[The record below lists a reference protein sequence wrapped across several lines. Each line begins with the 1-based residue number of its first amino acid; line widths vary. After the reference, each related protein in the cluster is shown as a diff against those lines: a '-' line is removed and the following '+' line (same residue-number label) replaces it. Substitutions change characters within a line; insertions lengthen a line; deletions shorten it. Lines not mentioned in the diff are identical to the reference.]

1 MKQFYTLTMK
11 NKKVT
16 LITFSLVIVFLL
28 SSLVTYKT
36 FVRQY
41 LFNDYVVYQSR
52 ELSNENIPLE
62 NVLIEQPIQI
72 VSNSMTGL
80 GLRFKDVDPNSK
92 NQFSV
97 VVKNDSGENI
107 YTENIPENKI
117 HNDQIYYLRFN
128 ASQLKVGSI
137 YSITV
142 KSLGATRAS
151 MVTVNPREN
160 EYSMVRNC
168 VINQEE
174 SKQSIAYS
182 VIDGNCFHL
191 RNFYW
196 LIVLL
201 ILILI
206 TMTYLM
212 YIYNVKL
219 YKASFAIIMLIGIIY
234 TLIVPQFSVPDEYT
248 HYLTSYSQ
256 SSILLGER
264 AFDERGNVLLYED
277 SSNALVRASHPTVN
291 EYVKEYDGLIGKDKF
306 KINRPYISRA
316 PLTLGSF
323 GYFPQVLGVSLGRI
337 LGLNGIQIG
346 IFGRISA
353 LLLFAV
359 LISYSLKIIPKFF
372 EKVLFTISI
381 LPMTLQQVCSYN
393 YDSVLFTACF
403 FLFAYLLYLIYEKEK
418 INKLD
423 ITLVTLS
430 SIVIAT
436 IKFVYL
442 PILGLGLLIPREK
455 FTLKNGKVLV
465 ILMLVVLSLGSYL
478 VVMKC
483 NSLFWNVHESNTS
496 SLINY
501 NTFTISQV
509 IQHPI
514 REIVI
519 IIATF
524 QRFTADYIS
533 QMISGPLGWLEMNVP
548 AIQLSGFLMMLFY
561 SLFIVEKKSETD
573 QKVKLC
579 SGLISMMIILIV
591 ILALQISWTP
601 DNSMIVV
608 GVQGRYFLP
617 ILPMVLLAMK
627 DVLTIKAQNPN
638 IVLYYGNVILHISE
652 IFTILCI
659 VIGR

>member
-1 MKQFYTLTMK
+1 MK

-16 LITFSLVIVFLL
+16 LITLSLVIVFLL

-128 ASQLKVGSI
+128 ASKLKVGSI

-168 VINQEE
+168 MINQEE

-212 YIYNVKL
+212 YIYNVRL
-219 YKASFAIIMLIGIIY
+219 YKASFVIIMLIGIIY

-256 SSILLGER
+256 SSILLGEK

-337 LGLNGIQIG
+337 LGLNGIQTG
-346 IFGRISA
+346 VFGRISA

-423 ITLVTLS
+423 IALVTLS
-430 SIVIAT
+430 SIIIAT

-455 FTLKNGKVLV
+455 FTLKNGKTLV

-483 NSLFWNVHESNTS
+483 NNLFWNVHESNTS

-514 REIVI
+514 HEIVI

-548 AIQLSGFLMMLFY
+548 ALQLSGFLMMLFY
-561 SLFIVEKKSETD
+561 SLFNVEKKSKID

-617 ILPMVLLAMK
+617 ILPMILLAMK
-627 DVLTIKAQNPN
+627 DLLTVKAENTN
-638 IVLYYGNVILHISE
+638 IILFYGNIILHISE
-652 IFTILCI
+652 IFAILCI

>member
-1 MKQFYTLTMK
+1 MKQFYTLIMK

-16 LITFSLVIVFLL
+16 LITLNLVIVFLL

-107 YTENIPENKI
+107 YAENIPENKI

-137 YSITV
+137 YTITV

-160 EYSMVRNC
+160 EYSVLRNC
-168 VINQEE
+168 MINQEE

-196 LIVLL
+196 LIVML

-219 YKASFAIIMLIGIIY
+219 YKASFVIIMLIGIIY

-256 SSILLGER
+256 SSILLGEK
-264 AFDERGNVLLYED
+264 AFDKHGNVLLYED
-277 SSNALVRASHPTVN
+277 SSNTLIRASHPTVN
-291 EYVKEYDGLIGKDKF
+291 EYVKEYDGLIGKEKF
-306 KINRPYISRA
+306 RINQPYISRA

-337 LGLNGIQIG
+337 LGLNGIQTG
-346 IFGRISA
+346 VLGRISA

-403 FLFAYLLYLIYEKEK
+403 FLFAYLLYLVYEKEK
-418 INKLD
+418 ISKLD
-423 ITLVTLS
+423 IALVTLS

-455 FTLKNGKVLV
+455 FTLKNGKTLV

-483 NSLFWNVHESNTS
+483 NSLFWNVYESNTS

-548 AIQLSGFLMMLFY
+548 ALQLSGFLMMLFY
-561 SLFIVEKKSETD
+561 SLFSVEKKSKTD

-579 SGLISMMIILIV
+579 SGLISMIIILIV

-627 DVLTIKAQNPN
+627 DVLTIKAQNTN

>member
-1 MKQFYTLTMK
+1 MKQFYTLTLK

-16 LITFSLVIVFLL
+16 LITLSLVIVFLL

-168 VINQEE
+168 MINQEE

-196 LIVLL
+196 LIVLM

-212 YIYNVKL
+212 YIYNVRL
-219 YKASFAIIMLIGIIY
+219 YKASFVIIMLIGIIY

-256 SSILLGER
+256 SSILLGEK
-264 AFDERGNVLLYED
+264 AFDEHGNVLLYED
-277 SSNALVRASHPTVN
+277 SSNTLIRASHPTVN
-291 EYVKEYDGLIGKDKF
+291 EYVKEYDGLIGKEKF
-306 KINRPYISRA
+306 RINQPYISRA

-337 LGLNGIQIG
+337 LGLNGIQTG
-346 IFGRISA
+346 VLGRISA

-403 FLFAYLLYLIYEKEK
+403 FLFVYLLYLVYEKEK
-418 INKLD
+418 ISKLD
-423 ITLVTLS
+423 IALVTLS

-455 FTLKNGKVLV
+455 FTLKNGKILV

-483 NSLFWNVHESNTS
+483 NSLFWNVHVSDTS

-514 REIVI
+514 REIAI

-548 AIQLSGFLMMLFY
+548 ALQLSGFLMMLFY
-561 SLFIVEKKSETD
+561 SLFSVEKKSKTD

-627 DVLTIKAQNPN
+627 DVLTIKVQNTN

>member
-16 LITFSLVIVFLL
+16 LITLSLVIVFLL

-128 ASQLKVGSI
+128 ASQLKAGSI
-137 YSITV
+137 YTITV

-160 EYSMVRNC
+160 EYSVLRNC
-168 VINQEE
+168 MINQEE

-196 LIVLL
+196 LIVML

-219 YKASFAIIMLIGIIY
+219 YKASFVIIMLIGIIY

-256 SSILLGER
+256 SSILLGEK
-264 AFDERGNVLLYED
+264 AFDKHGNVLLYED
-277 SSNALVRASHPTVN
+277 SSNTLIRASHPTVN
-291 EYVKEYDGLIGKDKF
+291 EYVKEYDGLIGKEKF
-306 KINRPYISRA
+306 RINQPYISRA

-337 LGLNGIQIG
+337 LGLNGIQTG
-346 IFGRISA
+346 VLGRISA

-381 LPMTLQQVCSYN
+381 LPMTLQQVCSFN

-403 FLFAYLLYLIYEKEK
+403 FLFAYLLYLVYEKEK
-418 INKLD
+418 ISKLD
-423 ITLVTLS
+423 IALVTLS

-455 FTLKNGKVLV
+455 FTLKHGKILV

-483 NSLFWNVHESNTS
+483 NSLFWNVHVSDTS

-514 REIVI
+514 HEIVI

-548 AIQLSGFLMMLFY
+548 ALQLSGFLMMLFY
-561 SLFIVEKKSETD
+561 SLFSVEKKSKTD

-579 SGLISMMIILIV
+579 SGLISMIIILIV

-601 DNSMIVV
+601 DNSLIVV

-617 ILPMVLLAMK
+617 ILPMILLAMK
-627 DVLTIKAQNPN
+627 DLLTVKVENTN
-638 IVLYYGNVILHISE
+638 IILFYGNIILHISE
-652 IFTILCI
+652 IFAILCI

>member
-1 MKQFYTLTMK
+1 MKQFYALTMK

-16 LITFSLVIVFLL
+16 LITLSLVIIFLL

-128 ASQLKVGSI
+128 ASRLKVGTI
-137 YSITV
+137 YTLTV
-142 KSLGATRAS
+142 NSQGATRAS
-151 MVTVNPREN
+151 MVTVNSGEN
-160 EYSMVRNC
+160 GYNVVRNC
-168 VINQEE
+168 LINQEK

-206 TMTYLM
+206 AMTYVM

-219 YKASFAIIMLIGIIY
+219 YKASFGIIVLIGIIY

-256 SSILLGER
+256 SSILLGKK
-264 AFDERGNVLLYED
+264 AFDEHGNVLLYED
-277 SSNALVRASHPTVN
+277 SSNTLIRASHPTVN

-346 IFGRISA
+346 ILGRISG
-353 LLLFAV
+353 LLLFGI

-393 YDSVLFTACF
+393 YDSVLFTTSF
-403 FLFAYLLYLIYEKEK
+403 FLIAYLLYLVYEKEK

-423 ITLVTLS
+423 IALVTLS
-430 SIVIAT
+430 SIIIAT

-455 FTLKNGKVLV
+455 FTLKHGKILV

-496 SLINY
+496 SLIDY
-501 NTFTISQV
+501 NTYTISQV
-509 IQHPI
+509 IQHPL

-548 AIQLSGFLMMLFY
+548 ALQLSGFLMMLFY
-561 SLFIVEKKSETD
+561 SLFSVEKKSKMD
-573 QKVKLC
+573 RNVKIC
-579 SGLISMMIILIV
+579 SGVFSMLMILIV

-601 DNSMIVV
+601 DNSLIVV

-617 ILPMVLLAMK
+617 ILPMILLAMK
-627 DVLTIKAQNPN
+627 DLLTVKAENTN
-638 IVLYYGNVILHISE
+638 IVLFYGNIILHISE

>member
-16 LITFSLVIVFLL
+16 LITLSLVIVFLL

-52 ELSNENIPLE
+52 ELSKENIPLE
-62 NVLIEQPIQI
+62 NVLIEQPMQI

-107 YTENIPENKI
+107 YAENIPENKI

-128 ASQLKVGSI
+128 ASQLKAGSI
-137 YSITV
+137 YTITV

-151 MVTVNPREN
+151 MVTVNPGEN
-160 EYSMVRNC
+160 GYNVVRNC
-168 VINQEE
+168 MINQEE

-212 YIYNVKL
+212 YIYNVRL
-219 YKASFAIIMLIGIIY
+219 YKASFVIIMLIGIIY

-256 SSILLGER
+256 SSILLGEK
-264 AFDERGNVLLYED
+264 AFDEHGNVLLYED
-277 SSNALVRASHPTVN
+277 SSNTLIRASHPTVN
-291 EYVKEYDGLIGKDKF
+291 EYVKEYDGLIGKEKF
-306 KINRPYISRA
+306 RINQPYISRA

-337 LGLNGIQIG
+337 LGLNGIQTG
-346 IFGRISA
+346 VLGRISA

-418 INKLD
+418 ISKLD
-423 ITLVTLS
+423 IALVTLS

-455 FTLKNGKVLV
+455 FTLKNGKTLV

-483 NSLFWNVHESNTS
+483 NSLFWNVHESDTS

-514 REIVI
+514 REIAI

-548 AIQLSGFLMMLFY
+548 ALQLSGFLMMLFY
-561 SLFIVEKKSETD
+561 SLFSVEKKSKMD
-573 QKVKLC
+573 RNVKIC
-579 SGLISMMIILIV
+579 SGLFSMLMILIV

-601 DNSMIVV
+601 DNSLIVI

-617 ILPMVLLAMK
+617 ILPMILLAMK
-627 DVLTIKAQNPN
+627 DLLTVKAENTN
-638 IVLYYGNVILHISE
+638 IVLYYGNIILHISE
-652 IFTILCI
+652 IFAILCI

>member
-16 LITFSLVIVFLL
+16 LITLSLVIVFLL

-107 YTENIPENKI
+107 YAENIPENKI

-137 YSITV
+137 YTITV

-160 EYSMVRNC
+160 EYSVLRNC
-168 VINQEE
+168 MINQEE

-196 LIVLL
+196 LIVML

-219 YKASFAIIMLIGIIY
+219 YKASFVIIMLIGIIY

-256 SSILLGER
+256 SSILLGEK
-264 AFDERGNVLLYED
+264 AFDEHGNVLLYED
-277 SSNALVRASHPTVN
+277 SSNTLIRASHPTVN
-291 EYVKEYDGLIGKDKF
+291 EYVKEYDGLIGKEKF
-306 KINRPYISRA
+306 RINQPYISRA

-337 LGLNGIQIG
+337 LCLNGIQTG
-346 IFGRISA
+346 VLGRISA

-418 INKLD
+418 ISKLD
-423 ITLVTLS
+423 IVLVTLS

-455 FTLKNGKVLV
+455 FTLKNGKILV

-483 NSLFWNVHESNTS
+483 NSLFWNVYESNTS

-501 NTFTISQV
+501 NTFTIYQV

-548 AIQLSGFLMMLFY
+548 ALQLSGFLMMLFY
-561 SLFIVEKKSETD
+561 SLFSVEKKSKTD

-627 DVLTIKAQNPN
+627 DVLTIKAQNTN
-638 IVLYYGNVILHISE
+638 VVLYYGNVILHISE

>member
-1 MKQFYTLTMK
+1 MK

-16 LITFSLVIVFLL
+16 LITLSLVIVFLL

-128 ASQLKVGSI
+128 ASKLKVGSI

-168 VINQEE
+168 MINQEE

-212 YIYNVKL
+212 YIYNVRL
-219 YKASFAIIMLIGIIY
+219 YKASFVIIMLIGIIY

-256 SSILLGER
+256 SSILLGEK

-291 EYVKEYDGLIGKDKF
+291 EYVKEYDGLIGKEKF
-306 KINRPYISRA
+306 RINQPYISRA

-337 LGLNGIQIG
+337 LGLNGIQTG
-346 IFGRISA
+346 VFGRISA

-423 ITLVTLS
+423 IALVTLS
-430 SIVIAT
+430 SIIIAT

-455 FTLKNGKVLV
+455 FTLKNGKTLV

-483 NSLFWNVHESNTS
+483 NNLFWNVHESNTS

-514 REIVI
+514 HEIVI

-548 AIQLSGFLMMLFY
+548 ALQLSGFLMMLFY
-561 SLFIVEKKSETD
+561 SLFNVEKKSKID

-627 DVLTIKAQNPN
+627 DVLTIKAQNTN

>member
-1 MKQFYTLTMK
+1 MKQFYTLIMK

-16 LITFSLVIVFLL
+16 LITLSLVIVFLL

-128 ASQLKVGSI
+128 ASKLKVGSI

-168 VINQEE
+168 MINQEE

-212 YIYNVKL
+212 YIYNVRL
-219 YKASFAIIMLIGIIY
+219 YKASFVIIMLIGIIY

-256 SSILLGER
+256 SSILLGEK

-291 EYVKEYDGLIGKDKF
+291 EYVKEYDGLIGKEKF
-306 KINRPYISRA
+306 RINQPYISRA

-337 LGLNGIQIG
+337 LGLNGIQTG
-346 IFGRISA
+346 VFGRISA

-423 ITLVTLS
+423 IALVTLS
-430 SIVIAT
+430 SIIIAT

-455 FTLKNGKVLV
+455 FTLKNGKTLV

-483 NSLFWNVHESNTS
+483 NNLFWNVHESNTS

-514 REIVI
+514 HEIVI

-548 AIQLSGFLMMLFY
+548 ALQLSGFLMMLFY
-561 SLFIVEKKSETD
+561 SLFNVEKKSKID

-627 DVLTIKAQNPN
+627 DVLTIKAQNTN

>member
-1 MKQFYTLTMK
+1 MKQFYTLIMK

-16 LITFSLVIVFLL
+16 LITLSLVIVFLL

-128 ASQLKVGSI
+128 ASKLKVGSI

-151 MVTVNPREN
+151 MVTVNPGEN
-160 EYSMVRNC
+160 GYNVVRNC
-168 VINQEE
+168 MINQEE

-212 YIYNVKL
+212 YIYNVRL
-219 YKASFAIIMLIGIIY
+219 YKASFVIIMLIGIIY

-256 SSILLGER
+256 SSILLGEK

-291 EYVKEYDGLIGKDKF
+291 EYVKEYDGLIGKEKF
-306 KINRPYISRA
+306 RINQPYISRA

-337 LGLNGIQIG
+337 LGLNGIQTG
-346 IFGRISA
+346 VFGRISA

-423 ITLVTLS
+423 IALVTLS
-430 SIVIAT
+430 SIIIAT

-455 FTLKNGKVLV
+455 FTLKNGKTLV
-465 ILMLVVLSLGSYL
+465 ILMLAVLSLGSYL

-483 NSLFWNVHESNTS
+483 NNLFWNVHESNTS

-514 REIVI
+514 HEIVI

-533 QMISGPLGWLEMNVP
+533 QMISGPLGWLEMNIP
-548 AIQLSGFLMMLFY
+548 ALQLSGFLMMLFY
-561 SLFIVEKKSETD
+561 SLFNVEKKSKID

-627 DVLTIKAQNPN
+627 DVLTIKAQNTN

>member
-16 LITFSLVIVFLL
+16 LITLSLVIVFLL

-107 YTENIPENKI
+107 YAENIPENKI

-137 YSITV
+137 YTITV

-160 EYSMVRNC
+160 EYSVLRNC
-168 VINQEE
+168 MINQEE

-196 LIVLL
+196 LIVML

-219 YKASFAIIMLIGIIY
+219 YKASFVIIMLIGIIY
-234 TLIVPQFSVPDEYT
+234 TSIVPQFSVPDEYT

-256 SSILLGER
+256 SSILLGEK
-264 AFDERGNVLLYED
+264 AFDKHGNVLLYED
-277 SSNALVRASHPTVN
+277 SSNTLIRASHPTVN
-291 EYVKEYDGLIGKDKF
+291 EYVKEYDGLIGKEKF
-306 KINRPYISRA
+306 RINQPYISRA

-337 LGLNGIQIG
+337 LGLNGIQTG
-346 IFGRISA
+346 VLGRISA

-423 ITLVTLS
+423 IALVTLS

-455 FTLKNGKVLV
+455 FTLKNGKILV

-483 NSLFWNVHESNTS
+483 NSLFWNVHESDTS

-514 REIVI
+514 REIAI

-548 AIQLSGFLMMLFY
+548 ALQLSGFLMMLFY
-561 SLFIVEKKSETD
+561 SLFSVEKKSKTD

-579 SGLISMMIILIV
+579 SGLISMIIILIV

-617 ILPMVLLAMK
+617 MLPMVLLAMK
-627 DVLTIKAQNPN
+627 DVLTIKAQNTN

>member
-1 MKQFYTLTMK
+1 MKQFYALTMK

-16 LITFSLVIVFLL
+16 LITLSLVIIFLL

-72 VSNSMTGL
+72 VSESISGL

-128 ASQLKVGSI
+128 ASRLKVGTI
-137 YSITV
+137 YTFTV
-142 KSLGATRAS
+142 NSQGATRAS
-151 MVTVNPREN
+151 LITVNPREN
-160 EYSMVRNC
+160 EYGIVRNC
-168 VINQEE
+168 MINQKK

-206 TMTYLM
+206 AMTYLM

-219 YKASFAIIMLIGIIY
+219 YKASFVIIVLIGIIY

-256 SSILLGER
+256 SSILLGKK
-264 AFDERGNVLLYED
+264 AFDEHGNVLLYAD
-277 SSNALVRASHPTVN
+277 SSNTLIRASHPTVN

-346 IFGRISA
+346 ILGRISG
-353 LLLFAV
+353 LFLFGI

-393 YDSVLFTACF
+393 YDSVLFTVSF
-403 FLFAYLLYLIYEKEK
+403 FLFAYLLYLVYEKEK

-423 ITLVTLS
+423 IVLVTLS
-430 SIVIAT
+430 SIIIAT

-455 FTLKNGKVLV
+455 FTFKYGKILV

-483 NSLFWNVHESNTS
+483 NSLFWNVHVSNTS
-496 SLINY
+496 SLIDY
-501 NTFTISQV
+501 NTYTVSQV
-509 IQHPI
+509 IQHPL

-548 AIQLSGFLMMLFY
+548 ALQLSGYLMMLFY
-561 SLFIVEKKSETD
+561 SLFSIEKKSKMD
-573 QKVKLC
+573 RNVKIC
-579 SGLISMMIILIV
+579 SGLFSMLMILIV

-601 DNSMIVV
+601 DNSLIVV

-617 ILPMVLLAMK
+617 ILPMILLAMK
-627 DVLTIKAQNPN
+627 DLLTVKAENTN
-638 IVLYYGNVILHISE
+638 IILFYGNIFLHISE

>member
-1 MKQFYTLTMK
+1 MKQFYALTMK

-16 LITFSLVIVFLL
+16 LITFGLVFVFLL

-92 NQFSV
+92 NQFNV

-107 YTENIPENKI
+107 YTENIPENKV
-117 HNDQIYYLRFN
+117 HNDGIFYLRFN

-168 VINQEE
+168 MINQEE

-219 YKASFAIIMLIGIIY
+219 YKASFVIIMLIGIIY

-256 SSILLGER
+256 SSILLGEK

-337 LGLNGIQIG
+337 LGLNGIQTG

-403 FLFAYLLYLIYEKEK
+403 FLFTYLLYLIYEKEK
-418 INKLD
+418 ITKLD
-423 ITLVTLS
+423 IALVTLS
-430 SIVIAT
+430 SIIIAT

-455 FTLKNGKVLV
+455 FTLKHGKILV

-496 SLINY
+496 SLIDY
-501 NTFTISQV
+501 NTYTVSQV
-509 IQHPI
+509 IQHPL

-548 AIQLSGFLMMLFY
+548 ALQLSGFLMMLFY
-561 SLFIVEKKSETD
+561 SLCSIEKKSKMD
-573 QKVKLC
+573 RNVKIC
-579 SGLISMMIILIV
+579 SGLFSMLMILIV

-601 DNSMIVV
+601 DNSLIVV

-617 ILPMVLLAMK
+617 ILPMILLAMK
-627 DVLTIKAQNPN
+627 DLLTVKAENTN
-638 IVLYYGNVILHISE
+638 IILFYGNIILHISE
-652 IFTILCI
+652 IFAILCI

>member
-1 MKQFYTLTMK
+1 MKQFYTLTLK

-16 LITFSLVIVFLL
+16 LITLSLVIVFLL

-168 VINQEE
+168 MINQEE

-196 LIVLL
+196 LIVLM

-212 YIYNVKL
+212 YIYNVRL
-219 YKASFAIIMLIGIIY
+219 YKASFVIIMLIGIIY

-256 SSILLGER
+256 SSILLGEK
-264 AFDERGNVLLYED
+264 AFDEHGNVLLYED
-277 SSNALVRASHPTVN
+277 SSNTLIRASHPTVN
-291 EYVKEYDGLIGKDKF
+291 EYVKEYDGLIGKEKF
-306 KINRPYISRA
+306 RINQPYISRA

-337 LGLNGIQIG
+337 LGLNGIQTG
-346 IFGRISA
+346 VLGRISA

-403 FLFAYLLYLIYEKEK
+403 FLFVYLLYLVYEKEK
-418 INKLD
+418 ISKLD
-423 ITLVTLS
+423 IALVTLS

-455 FTLKNGKVLV
+455 FTLKNGKILV

-483 NSLFWNVHESNTS
+483 NSLFWNVHVSDTS

-514 REIVI
+514 REIAI

-548 AIQLSGFLMMLFY
+548 ALQLSGFLMMLFY
-561 SLFIVEKKSETD
+561 SLFSVEKKSKMD
-573 QKVKLC
+573 RNVKIC
-579 SGLISMMIILIV
+579 SGLFSMLMILIV

-601 DNSMIVV
+601 DNSLIVI

-617 ILPMVLLAMK
+617 ILPMILLAMK
-627 DVLTIKAQNPN
+627 DLLTVKAENTN
-638 IVLYYGNVILHISE
+638 IVLYYGNIILHISE
-652 IFTILCI
+652 IFAILCI

>member
-1 MKQFYTLTMK
+1 MK

-16 LITFSLVIVFLL
+16 LITLNLVIVFLL

-128 ASQLKVGSI
+128 ASKLKVGSI

-168 VINQEE
+168 MINQEE

-212 YIYNVKL
+212 YIYNVRL
-219 YKASFAIIMLIGIIY
+219 YKASFVIIMFIGIIY

-256 SSILLGER
+256 SSILLGEK

-277 SSNALVRASHPTVN
+277 SSNTLIRASHPTVN
-291 EYVKEYDGLIGKDKF
+291 EYVKEYDGLIGKEKF
-306 KINRPYISRA
+306 RINQPYISRA

-337 LGLNGIQIG
+337 LGLNGIQTG
-346 IFGRISA
+346 VFGRISA

-418 INKLD
+418 ISKLD
-423 ITLVTLS
+423 IALVTLS

-455 FTLKNGKVLV
+455 FTLKNGKTLV

-478 VVMKC
+478 VVMKG
-483 NSLFWNVHESNTS
+483 NSLFWNVHESDTS

-514 REIVI
+514 REIAI

-548 AIQLSGFLMMLFY
+548 ALQLSGFLMMLFY
-561 SLFIVEKKSETD
+561 SLFSVEKKSKMD
-573 QKVKLC
+573 RNVKIC
-579 SGLISMMIILIV
+579 SGLFSMLMILIV

-601 DNSMIVV
+601 DNSLIVI

-617 ILPMVLLAMK
+617 ILPMILLAMK
-627 DVLTIKAQNPN
+627 DLLTVKAENTN
-638 IVLYYGNVILHISE
+638 IVLYYGNIILHISE
-652 IFTILCI
+652 IFAILCI

>member
-1 MKQFYTLTMK
+1 MK

-16 LITFSLVIVFLL
+16 LITLSLVIVFLL

-128 ASQLKVGSI
+128 ASKLKVGSI

-151 MVTVNPREN
+151 MVTVNPGEN
-160 EYSMVRNC
+160 GYNVVRNC
-168 VINQEE
+168 MINQEE

-212 YIYNVKL
+212 YIYNVRL
-219 YKASFAIIMLIGIIY
+219 YKASFVIIMLIGIIY

-256 SSILLGER
+256 SSILLGEK

-291 EYVKEYDGLIGKDKF
+291 EYVKEYDGLIGKEKF
-306 KINRPYISRA
+306 RINQPYISRA

-337 LGLNGIQIG
+337 LGLNGIQTG
-346 IFGRISA
+346 VFGRISA

-423 ITLVTLS
+423 IALVTLS
-430 SIVIAT
+430 SIIIAT

-455 FTLKNGKVLV
+455 FTLKNGKTLV
-465 ILMLVVLSLGSYL
+465 ILMLAVLSLGSYL

-483 NSLFWNVHESNTS
+483 NNLFWNVHESNTS

-514 REIVI
+514 HEIVI

-533 QMISGPLGWLEMNVP
+533 QMISGPLGWLEMNIP
-548 AIQLSGFLMMLFY
+548 ALQLSGFLMMLFY
-561 SLFIVEKKSETD
+561 SLFNVEKKSKID

-627 DVLTIKAQNPN
+627 DVLTIKAQNTN

>member
-16 LITFSLVIVFLL
+16 LITLSLIIIFLL

-36 FVRQY
+36 FVCQY

-72 VSNSMTGL
+72 VSESISGL

-97 VVKNDSGENI
+97 VVKNDSGENV

-128 ASQLKVGSI
+128 ASRLKVGTI
-137 YSITV
+137 YSFTV
-142 KSLGATRAS
+142 NSQGATRAS
-151 MVTVNPREN
+151 LITVNPREN
-160 EYSMVRNC
+160 EYGIVRNC
-168 VINQEE
+168 MINQEK

-212 YIYNVKL
+212 YIYNVRL
-219 YKASFAIIMLIGIIY
+219 YKASFVIIMFIGIIY

-256 SSILLGER
+256 SSILLGEK

-277 SSNALVRASHPTVN
+277 SSNTLIRASHPTVN
-291 EYVKEYDGLIGKDKF
+291 EYVKEYDGLIGKEKF
-306 KINRPYISRA
+306 RINQPYISRA

-337 LGLNGIQIG
+337 LGLNGIQTG
-346 IFGRISA
+346 VFGRISA

-418 INKLD
+418 ISKLD
-423 ITLVTLS
+423 IALVTLS

-455 FTLKNGKVLV
+455 FTLKNGKTLV

-478 VVMKC
+478 VVMKG
-483 NSLFWNVHESNTS
+483 NSLFWNVHESDTS

-514 REIVI
+514 REIAI

-548 AIQLSGFLMMLFY
+548 ALQLSGFLMMLFY
-561 SLFIVEKKSETD
+561 SLFSVEKKSKMD
-573 QKVKLC
+573 RNVKIC
-579 SGLISMMIILIV
+579 SGLFSMLMILIV

-601 DNSMIVV
+601 DNSLIVI

-617 ILPMVLLAMK
+617 ILPMILLAMK
-627 DVLTIKAQNPN
+627 DLLTVKAENTN
-638 IVLYYGNVILHISE
+638 IVLYYGNIILHISE
-652 IFTILCI
+652 IFAILCI

>member
-16 LITFSLVIVFLL
+16 LITLSLVIVFLL

-107 YTENIPENKI
+107 YAENIPENKI

-137 YSITV
+137 YTITV

-160 EYSMVRNC
+160 EYSVLRNC
-168 VINQEE
+168 MINQEE

-219 YKASFAIIMLIGIIY
+219 YKASFVIIMLIGIIY

-256 SSILLGER
+256 SSILLGEK
-264 AFDERGNVLLYED
+264 AFDEHGNVLLYED
-277 SSNALVRASHPTVN
+277 SSNTLIRASHPTVN
-291 EYVKEYDGLIGKDKF
+291 EYVKEYDGLIGKEKF
-306 KINRPYISRA
+306 RINQPYISRA

-337 LGLNGIQIG
+337 LGLNGIQTG
-346 IFGRISA
+346 VLGRISA

-403 FLFAYLLYLIYEKEK
+403 FLFAYLLYLVYEKEK
-418 INKLD
+418 ISKLD
-423 ITLVTLS
+423 IALVTLS

-455 FTLKNGKVLV
+455 FTLKHGKILV

-483 NSLFWNVHESNTS
+483 NSLFWNVHVSDTS

-514 REIVI
+514 HEIVI

-548 AIQLSGFLMMLFY
+548 ALQLSGFLMMLFY
-561 SLFIVEKKSETD
+561 SLFSVEKKSKTD

-579 SGLISMMIILIV
+579 SGLISMIIILIV

-601 DNSMIVV
+601 DNSLIVV

-617 ILPMVLLAMK
+617 ILPMILLAMK
-627 DVLTIKAQNPN
+627 DLLTVKVENTN
-638 IVLYYGNVILHISE
+638 IILFYGNIILHISE
-652 IFTILCI
+652 IFAILCI

>member
-1 MKQFYTLTMK
+1 MK

-16 LITFSLVIVFLL
+16 LITLSLVIVFLL

-128 ASQLKVGSI
+128 ASKLKVGSI

-168 VINQEE
+168 MINQEE

-212 YIYNVKL
+212 YIYNVRL
-219 YKASFAIIMLIGIIY
+219 YKASFVIIMLIGIIY

-256 SSILLGER
+256 SSILLGEK
-264 AFDERGNVLLYED
+264 AFDEHGNVLLYED
-277 SSNALVRASHPTVN
+277 SSNTLIRASHPTVN
-291 EYVKEYDGLIGKDKF
+291 EYVKEYDGLIGKEKF
-306 KINRPYISRA
+306 RINQPYISRA

-337 LGLNGIQIG
+337 LGLNGIQTG
-346 IFGRISA
+346 VFGRISA

-403 FLFAYLLYLIYEKEK
+403 FLFAYLLYLVYEKEK
-418 INKLD
+418 ISKLD
-423 ITLVTLS
+423 IALVTLS

-455 FTLKNGKVLV
+455 FTLKNGKTLV

-483 NSLFWNVHESNTS
+483 NSLFWNVHVSDTS

-514 REIVI
+514 REIAI

-548 AIQLSGFLMMLFY
+548 ALQLSGFLMMLFY
-561 SLFIVEKKSETD
+561 SLFSVEKKSKMD
-573 QKVKLC
+573 RNVKIC
-579 SGLISMMIILIV
+579 SGLFSMLMILIV

-601 DNSMIVV
+601 DNSLIVI

-617 ILPMVLLAMK
+617 ILPMILLAMK
-627 DVLTIKAQNPN
+627 DLLTVKAENTN
-638 IVLYYGNVILHISE
+638 IVLYYGNIILHISE
-652 IFTILCI
+652 IFAILCI

>member
-16 LITFSLVIVFLL
+16 LITLSLVIVFLL

-151 MVTVNPREN
+151 LITVNPREN
-160 EYSMVRNC
+160 EYGIVRNC
-168 VINQEE
+168 MINQER

-206 TMTYLM
+206 AMTYLM

-219 YKASFAIIMLIGIIY
+219 YKASFGIIVLIGIIY

-256 SSILLGER
+256 SSILLGKK
-264 AFDERGNVLLYED
+264 AFDEHGNVLLYED
-277 SSNALVRASHPTVN
+277 SSNTLIRASHPTVN

-346 IFGRISA
+346 ILGRISG
-353 LLLFAV
+353 LLLFGI

-393 YDSVLFTACF
+393 YDSVLFTASF
-403 FLFAYLLYLIYEKEK
+403 FLFAYLLYLVYEKEK

-423 ITLVTLS
+423 IALVTLS
-430 SIVIAT
+430 SIIIAT

-455 FTLKNGKVLV
+455 FTLKHGKILV

-496 SLINY
+496 SLIDY
-501 NTFTISQV
+501 NTYTVSQV
-509 IQHPI
+509 IQHPL

-524 QRFTADYIS
+524 QKFTADYIS

-548 AIQLSGFLMMLFY
+548 ALQLSGFLMMLFY
-561 SLFIVEKKSETD
+561 SLFSVEKKSKMD
-573 QKVKLC
+573 RNVKVC
-579 SGLISMMIILIV
+579 SGLFSMLMILIV

-601 DNSMIVV
+601 DNSLIVV

-617 ILPMVLLAMK
+617 ILPMILLAMK
-627 DVLTIKAQNPN
+627 DLLTVKAENTN
-638 IVLYYGNVILHISE
+638 IILFYGNIILHISE
-652 IFTILCI
+652 IFAILCI

>member
-1 MKQFYTLTMK
+1 MKQFYALTMK

-16 LITFSLVIVFLL
+16 LITLSLVIIFLL

-128 ASQLKVGSI
+128 ASKLKVGSI

-168 VINQEE
+168 MINQEE

-212 YIYNVKL
+212 YIYNVRL
-219 YKASFAIIMLIGIIY
+219 YKASFVIIMLIGIIY

-256 SSILLGER
+256 SSILLGEK

-291 EYVKEYDGLIGKDKF
+291 EYVKEYDGLIGKEKF
-306 KINRPYISRA
+306 RINQPYISRA

-337 LGLNGIQIG
+337 LGLNGIQTG
-346 IFGRISA
+346 VFGRISA

-423 ITLVTLS
+423 IALVTLS
-430 SIVIAT
+430 SIIIAT

-455 FTLKNGKVLV
+455 FTLKNGKTLV

-483 NSLFWNVHESNTS
+483 NNLFWNVHESNTS

-514 REIVI
+514 HEIVI

-548 AIQLSGFLMMLFY
+548 ALQLSGFLMMLFY
-561 SLFIVEKKSETD
+561 SLFNVEKKSKID

-627 DVLTIKAQNPN
+627 DVLTIKAQNTN

>member
-1 MKQFYTLTMK
+1 MKQFYTLTLK

-16 LITFSLVIVFLL
+16 LITLSLVIVFLL

-168 VINQEE
+168 MINQEE

-212 YIYNVKL
+212 YIYNVRL
-219 YKASFAIIMLIGIIY
+219 YKASFVIIMLIGIIY

-256 SSILLGER
+256 SSILLGEK

-291 EYVKEYDGLIGKDKF
+291 EYVKEYDGLIGKEKF
-306 KINRPYISRA
+306 RINQPYISRA

-337 LGLNGIQIG
+337 LGLNGIQTG
-346 IFGRISA
+346 VFGRISA

-423 ITLVTLS
+423 IALVTLS
-430 SIVIAT
+430 SIIIAT

-455 FTLKNGKVLV
+455 FTLKNGKTLV

-483 NSLFWNVHESNTS
+483 NNLFWNVHESNTS

-514 REIVI
+514 HEIVI

-548 AIQLSGFLMMLFY
+548 ALQLSGFLMMLFY
-561 SLFIVEKKSETD
+561 SLFNVEKKSKID

-627 DVLTIKAQNPN
+627 DVLTIKAQNTN

>member
-16 LITFSLVIVFLL
+16 LITLSLVIVFLL

-107 YTENIPENKI
+107 YAENIPENKI

-128 ASQLKVGSI
+128 TSQLKAGSI
-137 YSITV
+137 YTITV

-160 EYSMVRNC
+160 EYSVLRNC
-168 VINQEE
+168 MINQEE

-196 LIVLL
+196 LIVML

-219 YKASFAIIMLIGIIY
+219 YKASFVIIMLIGIIY

-256 SSILLGER
+256 SSILLGEK
-264 AFDERGNVLLYED
+264 AFDKHGNVLLYED
-277 SSNALVRASHPTVN
+277 SSNTLIRASHPTVN
-291 EYVKEYDGLIGKDKF
+291 EYVKEYDGLIGKEKF
-306 KINRPYISRA
+306 RINQPYISRA

-337 LGLNGIQIG
+337 LGLNGIQTG
-346 IFGRISA
+346 VLGRISA

-423 ITLVTLS
+423 IALVTLS

-455 FTLKNGKVLV
+455 FTLKNGKTLV

-483 NSLFWNVHESNTS
+483 NSLFWNVYESNTS

-548 AIQLSGFLMMLFY
+548 ALQLSGFLMMLFY
-561 SLFIVEKKSETD
+561 SLFSIEKKSKMD
-573 QKVKLC
+573 RNVKIC
-579 SGLISMMIILIV
+579 SGLFSMLMILIV

-601 DNSMIVV
+601 DNSLIVV

-617 ILPMVLLAMK
+617 ILPMILLAMK
-627 DVLTIKAQNPN
+627 DLLTVKAENTN
-638 IVLYYGNVILHISE
+638 IILFYGNIILHISE
-652 IFTILCI
+652 IFAILCI

>member
-1 MKQFYTLTMK
+1 MK

-16 LITFSLVIVFLL
+16 LITFGLVFVFLL

-92 NQFSV
+92 NQFNV

-107 YTENIPENKI
+107 YTENIPENKV
-117 HNDQIYYLRFN
+117 HNDGIFYLRFN

-168 VINQEE
+168 MINQEE

-212 YIYNVKL
+212 YIYNVRL
-219 YKASFAIIMLIGIIY
+219 YKASFVIIMFIGIIY

-256 SSILLGER
+256 SSILLGEK
-264 AFDERGNVLLYED
+264 AFDEHGNVLLYED
-277 SSNALVRASHPTVN
+277 SSNTLIRASHPTVN
-291 EYVKEYDGLIGKDKF
+291 EYVKEYDGLIGKEKF
-306 KINRPYISRA
+306 RINQPYISRA

-337 LGLNGIQIG
+337 LGLNGIQTG
-346 IFGRISA
+346 VFGRISA

-423 ITLVTLS
+423 IALVTLS

-455 FTLKNGKVLV
+455 FTLKNGKILV

-509 IQHPI
+509 IKHPI
-514 REIVI
+514 HEIVI

-524 QRFTADYIS
+524 QKFTADYIS

-548 AIQLSGFLMMLFY
+548 ALQLSGFLMMLFY
-561 SLFIVEKKSETD
+561 SLFSVEKKSKMD
-573 QKVKLC
+573 RNVKVC
-579 SGLISMMIILIV
+579 SELFSMLMILIV

-601 DNSMIVV
+601 DNSLIVV

-617 ILPMVLLAMK
+617 ILPMILLAMK
-627 DVLTIKAQNPN
+627 DLLTIKAQNTN

>member
-1 MKQFYTLTMK
+1 MKQFYTLIMK

-16 LITFSLVIVFLL
+16 LITLSLVIVFLL

-128 ASQLKVGSI
+128 ASKLKVGSI

-168 VINQEE
+168 MINQEE

-212 YIYNVKL
+212 YIYNVRL
-219 YKASFAIIMLIGIIY
+219 YKASFVIIMLIGIIY

-256 SSILLGER
+256 SSILLGEK

-291 EYVKEYDGLIGKDKF
+291 EYVKEYDGLIGKEKF
-306 KINRPYISRA
+306 RINQPYISRA

-337 LGLNGIQIG
+337 LGLNGIQTG
-346 IFGRISA
+346 VFGRISA

-403 FLFAYLLYLIYEKEK
+403 FLFVYLLYLVYEKEK
-418 INKLD
+418 ISKLD
-423 ITLVTLS
+423 IALVTLS

-455 FTLKNGKVLV
+455 FTLKNGKILV

-483 NSLFWNVHESNTS
+483 NSLFWNVHVSDTS

-514 REIVI
+514 REIAI

-548 AIQLSGFLMMLFY
+548 ALQLSGFLMMLFY
-561 SLFIVEKKSETD
+561 SLFSVEKKSKTD

-627 DVLTIKAQNPN
+627 DVLTIKVQNTN

>member
-1 MKQFYTLTMK
+1 MK

-16 LITFSLVIVFLL
+16 LITLSLVIVFLL

-128 ASQLKVGSI
+128 ASKLKVGSI

-168 VINQEE
+168 MINQEE

-212 YIYNVKL
+212 YIYNVRL
-219 YKASFAIIMLIGIIY
+219 YKASFVIIMLIGIIY

-256 SSILLGER
+256 SSILLGEK

-291 EYVKEYDGLIGKDKF
+291 EYVKEYDGLIGKEKF
-306 KINRPYISRA
+306 RINQPYISRA

-337 LGLNGIQIG
+337 LGLNGIQTG
-346 IFGRISA
+346 VFGRISA

-403 FLFAYLLYLIYEKEK
+403 FLFVYLLYLVYEKEK
-418 INKLD
+418 ISKLD
-423 ITLVTLS
+423 IALVTLS

-455 FTLKNGKVLV
+455 FTLKNGKILV

-483 NSLFWNVHESNTS
+483 NSLFWNVHVSDTS

-514 REIVI
+514 REIAI

-548 AIQLSGFLMMLFY
+548 ALQLSGFLMMLFY
-561 SLFIVEKKSETD
+561 SLFSVEKKSKTD

-627 DVLTIKAQNPN
+627 DVLTIKVQNTN

>member
-1 MKQFYTLTMK
+1 MK

-16 LITFSLVIVFLL
+16 LITLSLVIVFLL

-128 ASQLKVGSI
+128 ASKLKVGSI

-151 MVTVNPREN
+151 MVTVNPGEN
-160 EYSMVRNC
+160 GYNVVRNC
-168 VINQEE
+168 MINQEE

-212 YIYNVKL
+212 YIYNVRL
-219 YKASFAIIMLIGIIY
+219 YKASFVIIMLIGIIY

-256 SSILLGER
+256 SSILLGEK

-291 EYVKEYDGLIGKDKF
+291 EYVKEYDGLIGKEKF
-306 KINRPYISRA
+306 RINQPYISRA

-337 LGLNGIQIG
+337 LGLNGIQTG
-346 IFGRISA
+346 VFGRISA

-423 ITLVTLS
+423 IALVTLS
-430 SIVIAT
+430 SIIIAT

-455 FTLKNGKVLV
+455 FTLKNGKTLV
-465 ILMLVVLSLGSYL
+465 ILMLAVLSLGSYL

-483 NSLFWNVHESNTS
+483 NNLFWNVHESNTS

-514 REIVI
+514 HEIVI

-548 AIQLSGFLMMLFY
+548 ALQLSGFLMMLFY
-561 SLFIVEKKSETD
+561 SLFNVEKKSKID

-627 DVLTIKAQNPN
+627 DVLTIKAQNTN

>member
-1 MKQFYTLTMK
+1 MKQFYALTMK

-16 LITFSLVIVFLL
+16 LITLSLVIIFLL

-41 LFNDYVVYQSR
+41 LFNDNVVYQSR

-128 ASQLKVGSI
+128 ASKLKVGSI

-151 MVTVNPREN
+151 MVTVNPGEN
-160 EYSMVRNC
+160 GYNVVRNC
-168 VINQEE
+168 MINQEE

-212 YIYNVKL
+212 YIYNVRL
-219 YKASFAIIMLIGIIY
+219 YKASFVIIMLIGIIY

-256 SSILLGER
+256 SSILLGEK

-291 EYVKEYDGLIGKDKF
+291 EYVKEYDGLIGKEKF
-306 KINRPYISRA
+306 RINQPYISRA

-337 LGLNGIQIG
+337 LGLNGIQTG
-346 IFGRISA
+346 VFGRISA

-423 ITLVTLS
+423 IALVTLS
-430 SIVIAT
+430 SIIIAT

-455 FTLKNGKVLV
+455 FTLKNGKTLV
-465 ILMLVVLSLGSYL
+465 ILMLAVLSLGSYL

-483 NSLFWNVHESNTS
+483 NNLFWNVHESNTS

-514 REIVI
+514 HEIVI

-548 AIQLSGFLMMLFY
+548 ALQLSGFLMMLFY
-561 SLFIVEKKSETD
+561 SLFNVEKKSKID

-627 DVLTIKAQNPN
+627 DVLTIKAQNTN

>member
-1 MKQFYTLTMK
+1 MKQFYTLIMK

-16 LITFSLVIVFLL
+16 LITLSLVIVFLL

-92 NQFSV
+92 NQFSF

-117 HNDQIYYLRFN
+117 HNDGIFYLRFN
-128 ASQLKVGSI
+128 GNHLKIGSI
-137 YSITV
+137 YTITV

-151 MVTVNPREN
+151 MVTVNPGEN
-160 EYSMVRNC
+160 GYNVVRNC
-168 VINQEE
+168 MINQEE

-212 YIYNVKL
+212 YIYNVRL
-219 YKASFAIIMLIGIIY
+219 YKASFVIIMLIGIIY

-256 SSILLGER
+256 SSILLGEK
-264 AFDERGNVLLYED
+264 AFDEHGNVLLYED
-277 SSNALVRASHPTVN
+277 SSNTLIRASHPTVN
-291 EYVKEYDGLIGKDKF
+291 EYVKEYDGLIGKEKF
-306 KINRPYISRA
+306 RINQPYISRA

-337 LGLNGIQIG
+337 LGLNGIQTG
-346 IFGRISA
+346 VLGRISA

-403 FLFAYLLYLIYEKEK
+403 FLFAYLLYLVYEKEK
-418 INKLD
+418 ISKLD
-423 ITLVTLS
+423 IALVTLS

-455 FTLKNGKVLV
+455 FTLKNGKTLV

-483 NSLFWNVHESNTS
+483 NNLFWNVHETNTS

-514 REIVI
+514 REIAI

-548 AIQLSGFLMMLFY
+548 ALQLSGFLMMLFY
-561 SLFIVEKKSETD
+561 SLFSVEKKSKTD
-573 QKVKLC
+573 QKVKLY

-591 ILALQISWTP
+591 VLALQISWTP
-601 DNSMIVV
+601 ANSVIVV

-627 DVLTIKAQNPN
+627 DVLTIKAQNTN

>member
-1 MKQFYTLTMK
+1 MKQFYALTMK

-16 LITFSLVIVFLL
+16 LITLSLVIIFLL

-151 MVTVNPREN
+151 LITVNPREN
-160 EYSMVRNC
+160 EYGIVRNC
-168 VINQEE
+168 MINQER

-206 TMTYLM
+206 AMTYLM

-219 YKASFAIIMLIGIIY
+219 YKASFVIIVLIGIIY
-234 TLIVPQFSVPDEYT
+234 ALIVPQFSVPDEYT

-256 SSILLGER
+256 SSILLGKK
-264 AFDERGNVLLYED
+264 AFDEHGNVLLYED
-277 SSNALVRASHPTVN
+277 SSNTLIRASHPTVN

-337 LGLNGIQIG
+337 LGFNGIQIG
-346 IFGRISA
+346 ILGRISG
-353 LLLFAV
+353 LLLFGI

-393 YDSVLFTACF
+393 YDSVLFTASF
-403 FLFAYLLYLIYEKEK
+403 FLLAYLLYLVYEKEK

-423 ITLVTLS
+423 IALVTLS
-430 SIVIAT
+430 SIIIAT

-455 FTLKNGKVLV
+455 FTLKHGKILV

-496 SLINY
+496 SLIDY
-501 NTFTISQV
+501 NTYTVSQV
-509 IQHPI
+509 IQHPL

-548 AIQLSGFLMMLFY
+548 ALQLSGFLMMLFY
-561 SLFIVEKKSETD
+561 SLFSIEKKSKMD
-573 QKVKLC
+573 RNVKIC
-579 SGLISMMIILIV
+579 SGLFSMLMILIV

-601 DNSMIVV
+601 DNSLIVV

-617 ILPMVLLAMK
+617 ILPMILLAMK
-627 DVLTIKAQNPN
+627 DLLTVKAKNTN
-638 IVLYYGNVILHISE
+638 IILFYGNIILHISE

>member
-1 MKQFYTLTMK
+1 MK

-16 LITFSLVIVFLL
+16 LITLSLVIVFLL

-107 YTENIPENKI
+107 YAENIPENKI

-137 YSITV
+137 YTITV

-160 EYSMVRNC
+160 EYSVLRNC
-168 VINQEE
+168 MINQEE

-196 LIVLL
+196 LIVML

-212 YIYNVKL
+212 YIYNMKL
-219 YKASFAIIMLIGIIY
+219 YKVSFVLIMLIGIIY

-256 SSILLGER
+256 SSILLGEK
-264 AFDERGNVLLYED
+264 AFDEHGNVLLYED
-277 SSNALVRASHPTVN
+277 SSNTLIRASHPTVN
-291 EYVKEYDGLIGKDKF
+291 EYVKEYDGLIGKEKF
-306 KINRPYISRA
+306 RINQPYISRA

-337 LGLNGIQIG
+337 LGLNGIQTG
-346 IFGRISA
+346 VLGRISA

-403 FLFAYLLYLIYEKEK
+403 FLFAYLLYLVYEKEK
-418 INKLD
+418 ISKLD
-423 ITLVTLS
+423 IALVTLS

-455 FTLKNGKVLV
+455 FTLKNGKILV

-483 NSLFWNVHESNTS
+483 NSLFWNVHVSDTS

-514 REIVI
+514 REIAI

-548 AIQLSGFLMMLFY
+548 ALQLSGFLMMLFY
-561 SLFIVEKKSETD
+561 SLFSVEKKSKMD
-573 QKVKLC
+573 RNVKIC
-579 SGLISMMIILIV
+579 SGLFSMLMILIV

-601 DNSMIVV
+601 DNSLIVI

-617 ILPMVLLAMK
+617 ILPMILLAMK
-627 DVLTIKAQNPN
+627 DLLTVKAENTN
-638 IVLYYGNVILHISE
+638 IVLYYGNIILHISE
-652 IFTILCI
+652 IFAILCI